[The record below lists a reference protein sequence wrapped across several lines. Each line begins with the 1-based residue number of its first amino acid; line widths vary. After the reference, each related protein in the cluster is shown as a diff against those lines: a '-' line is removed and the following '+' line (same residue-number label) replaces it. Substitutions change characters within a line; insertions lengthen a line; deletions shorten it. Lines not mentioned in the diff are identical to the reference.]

1 MDDTPEQRYK
11 RLSSVV
17 QETILRNFPN
27 PERKGCPE
35 DGVVREVARRRELI
49 EDDSWQHITH
59 CSPCY
64 ATFLKYK
71 DQFRLTRRRRGLGF
85 ILGAAFLII
94 LGSSITIFELSHR
107 SGNAPLVNRYYT
119 AILDL
124 RDRSA
129 TRGTETTAHPQ
140 APLSLP
146 RKPLDL
152 TIYLPFGSEAG
163 KYEVRLRQ
171 DTQTLV
177 TAQGDAQITNGKT
190 ELHVRVDLSNYSLG
204 DYLIGLRQLPWNWND
219 YPVDLR

>member
-17 QETILRNFPN
+17 QETILQNFPN

-35 DGVVREVARRRELI
+35 DAVVREVARRRELI

-71 DQFRLTRRRRGLGF
+71 DHFRLSRRRRGLGF
-85 ILGAAFLII
+85 IIGAAFLII
-94 LGSSITIFELSHR
+94 LGSSVTIFELNR
-107 SGNAPLVNRYYT
+107 RGGNAPVVNRDNT

-129 TRGTETTAHPQ
+129 TRGTEPTARPPV
-140 APLSLP
+140 PLFLP

-163 KYEVRLRQ
+163 KYEVRLRSGAEALLTVQ
-171 DTQTLV
+171 GN
-177 TAQGDAQITNGKT
+177 AQVAQGKT
-190 ELHVRVDLSNYSLG
+190 ELRVRVDFSKYTPG
-204 DYLIGLRQLPWNWND
+204 DYMVGVRQPPWNWND
-219 YPVDLR
+219 YAVSLR

>member
-1 MDDTPEQRYK
+1 MDDTPEQRYQ

-17 QETILRNFPN
+17 QETILKNFPN

-49 EDDSWQHITH
+49 EDESWQHITH

-71 DQFRLTRRRRGLGF
+71 DQFRLSRRRRGLGF

-94 LGSSITIFELSHR
+94 LGLSVTVFELNR
-107 SGNAPLVNRYYT
+107 RGGNAPVVNRYIAAT
-119 AILDL
+119 LDL
-124 RDRSA
+124 SDRST
-129 TRGTETTAHPQ
+129 TRGTKTTAHTP

-146 RKPLDL
+146 HQALDL

-163 KYEVRLRQ
+163 KYEVRLQHGTRA
-171 DTQTLV
+171 LM
-177 TAQGDAQITNGKT
+177 TAQGIAQIANGRT
-190 ELHVRVDLSNYSLG
+190 DLHVKLDLSKYSSG
-204 DYLIGLRQLPWNWND
+204 NYLIGMRQPPWNWND
-219 YPVDLR
+219 YPVSVR